1 MTRVE
6 FRKAFELAGTE
17 TDLSKFDLSQFD
29 GFGLPGFQPVTVT
42 LGQVARLL
50 RWQAL
55 RFDGSWDME
64 AAHEVLECG
73 RRRFVV
79 VG

>member
-1 MTRVE
+1 MTRDQ
-6 FRKAFELAGTE
+6 FCKAFELAGTE

-29 GFGLPGFQPVTVT
+29 GFGLPGFQPMTVTV
-42 LGQVARLL
+42 GQVARLL

-64 AAHEVLECG
+64 AAQEVLDCG

>member
-1 MTRVE
+1 MTRDE
-6 FRKAFELAGTE
+6 FRRAFELAGSE

-29 GFGLPGFQPVTVT
+29 GFGLPVFQPATVTV
-42 LGQVARLL
+42 GQVARLL